1 MTESFAQLK
10 SVLADRYEIQREV
23 GQGGMATV
31 YLAQDVKHDRMV
43 ALKVLK
49 PELAAVIG
57 AERFL
62 AEIRVTANLQHPNI
76 LPLYDSGEAES
87 FLYYVMP
94 YVEGDTLRD
103 KLDREK
109 QLGIEAAVELTRSV
123 AAALDYAH
131 RHDVIHRDIKPGN
144 ILLHDGQAMVADF
157 GIALAV
163 SHAGGA
169 RLTETGLSIG
179 TPHYMSPEQAMGD
192 RELDARSDVYS
203 LGAMLYEMLTGDPPY
218 TGSTAQAIVAKVI
231 TEKAPPVTAA
241 RDTVPPHV
249 SAAIATSLN
258 KLPADRFASAAEF
271 SAALKD
277 PGFSVPVQSAAI
289 LAGAPAP
296 GHAGSPL
303 RRLLPWA
310 VAGLAV
316 VAGVVGGR
324 LTSRAEPEPSVV
336 GRFTIGTD
344 STHRFPGAPY
354 RLLALSPQGDAVAY
368 VGMGTQGPLLYLRR
382 LDQLAPM
389 PMPGTEGAISP
400 FFTPDGRWVA
410 FYAGNTLKKI
420 AVTGGAP
427 VTVQNAPYS
436 GYPSSVWLPDGAL
449 LTVTG
454 DGALR
459 RLDVDGTLSVVAA
472 PDSAQGETALYVSDV
487 LPDGRTVLLTAA
499 TQGATNGRG
508 IALDIESG
516 ERTVLV
522 DAAINAMAYDDG
534 YLLWAQPDGALIAA
548 AFDAG
553 SLEVTG
559 SPVTLAQDVRISVGG
574 PAHLSVSRNGSLAYV
589 PESPFS
595 LVLVDRQGNREVVSD
610 LRRRFHSPRTSPD
623 GRHIA
628 VDFSYQGSR
637 DVWTLDLRQNTLTR
651 LTFANDGHDP
661 VWSPDGRTVAYASA
675 PAGVVGVFLQKA
687 DGSGVSERFFVGDLP
702 MTAGAFTS
710 GGNQILT
717 IPLGRDGS
725 WDIGTVSNPDAPE
738 SAALLVT
745 PFNEGWPA
753 LSPDGRWLA
762 YGSDE
767 SGQLE
772 VYVRPYPGPGAKVL
786 VSQNGGREP
795 VWSRDGRELYYVGF
809 EQQASQL
816 VAVGVE
822 TEPEF
827 RVRSRVALF
836 DASEYE
842 PADPHANYDVGPDGR
857 FVMVHQG
864 RLSEMVMV
872 LNWTEEVRRRTTT
885 AN

>member
-1 MTESFAQLK
+1 MPEITSQLK
-10 SVLADRYEIQREV
+10 TALADRYVIDHEI

-31 YLAQDVKHDRMV
+31 FLAHDEKHERKV

-62 AEIRVTANLQHPNI
+62 AEIKVTANLQHPNI

-94 YVEGDTLRD
+94 YVKGDTLRD

-109 QLGIEAAVELTRSV
+109 QFGIEEAVEVTRSV

-144 ILLHDGQAMVADF
+144 ILLHDGQALVADF

-231 TEKAPPVTAA
+231 TEKAPPVTAT
-241 RDTVPPHV
+241 RDTVPGHV
-249 SAAIATSLN
+249 AAAIAKSLN
-258 KLPADRFASAAEF
+258 KLPADRFGSAADF
-271 SAALKD
+271 ATALKD
-277 PGFSVPVQSAAI
+277 PSFGLGYSGATPTVTVAA
-289 LAGAPAP
+289 ATAPS
-296 GHAGSPL
+296 AGS
-303 RRLLPWA
+303 RWIPWA
-310 VAGLAV
+310 VAGLTLAV
-316 VAGVVGGR
+316 GLGAGR
-324 LTSRAEPEPSVV
+324 MLSRAPSDAGLV
-336 GRFTIGTD
+336 GRFTIATD
-344 STHRFPGAPY
+344 STHRLPGVPY
-354 RLLALSPQGDAVAY
+354 RVLTLSPQGDAVAY
-368 VGMGTQGPLLYLRR
+368 VGVSTGGTQLYLRR
-382 LDQLAPM
+382 LDELTPT

-410 FYAGNTLKKI
+410 FYSGNTLKKV

-427 VTVQNAPYS
+427 VTVQNAPFS
-436 GYPSSVWLPDGAL
+436 GFPSSLWLDDGSL

-459 RLDVDGTLSVVAA
+459 RLSMDGSLSVVAE
-472 PDSAQGETALYVSDV
+472 PDSTRGETALYVSDI
-487 LPDGRTVLLTAA
+487 LPDGKTVLLTAA
-499 TQGATNGRG
+499 TQGSTNGHG
-508 IALDIESG
+508 IAIDVESG
-516 ERTVLV
+516 ERTVLIES
-522 DAAINAMAYDDG
+522 AINAMAYDDG
-534 YLLWAQPDGALIAA
+534 HLLWAQPDGALIAA
-548 AFDAG
+548 AFDVDELA
-553 SLEVTG
+553 VTG

-574 PAHLSVSRNGSLAYV
+574 PAHLSVSETGSLVYV
-589 PESPFS
+589 PERPFS
-595 LVLVDRQGNREVVSD
+595 LALVDPQGAREVVSD
-610 LRRRFHSPRTSPD
+610 LRRRFHSPRLSPD
-623 GRHIA
+623 GRYIA

-661 VWSPDGRTVAYASA
+661 VWTPDGERVAYASA
-675 PAGVVGVFLQKA
+675 PNGVVGVFLQNA
-687 DGSGVSERFFVGDLP
+687 DGSGVAEQLFVGDEP
-702 MTAGAFTS
+702 TTAGVFTPD
-710 GGNQILT
+710 GAELLT
-717 IPLGRDGS
+717 LPLGTDGS
-725 WDIGTVSNPDAPE
+725 WDIGAIRNLDAPE
-738 SAALLVT
+738 PDALLTT
-745 PFNEGWPA
+745 PFNEGWPS
-753 LSPDGRWLA
+753 LSPNGRWLA
-762 YGSDE
+762 YTSDE
-767 SGQLE
+767 SGQNE
-772 VYVRPYPGPGAKVL
+772 VYVRLYPGPGAKVL

-795 VWSRDGRELYYVGF
+795 VWSRNGRELYYVGF
-809 EQQASQL
+809 EQRGSQL
-816 VAVGVE
+816 VALRIA
-822 TEPEF
+822 TDPEF
-827 RVRSRVALF
+827 RVLSRQALF

-857 FVMVHQG
+857 FAMVHQG
-864 RLSEMVMV
+864 RLSEMVLV
-872 LNWTEEVRRRTTT
+872 LNWTEEVRRRTVGD
-885 AN
+885 N

>member
-1 MTESFAQLK
+1 MPEITAQLK
-10 SVLADRYEIQREV
+10 TALADRYLIDREL
-23 GQGGMATV
+23 GEGGMATV
-31 YLAQDVKHDRMV
+31 FLAHDVKHERKV

-62 AEIRVTANLQHPNI
+62 AEIKVTANLQHPNI

-109 QLGIEAAVELTRSV
+109 QFGIEEAVEVTRAV

-131 RHDVIHRDIKPGN
+131 RHDVIHRDIKPAN
-144 ILLHDGQAMVADF
+144 ILLHDGQALVADF

-241 RDTVPPHV
+241 RDTVPSHV
-249 SAAIATSLN
+249 AAAIAKSLN
-258 KLPADRFASAAEF
+258 KLPADRFASAADF
-271 SAALKD
+271 AAALKD
-277 PGFSVPVQSAAI
+277 LSFTLGYESATTAVTASAA
-289 LAGAPAP
+289 ATARSP
-296 GHAGSPL
+296 GT
-303 RRLLPWA
+303 RWLPWA
-310 VAGLAV
+310 FGGLALAVGLVAG
-316 VAGVVGGR
+316 R
-324 LTSRAEPEPSVV
+324 TMSRAELNPGLV
-336 GRFTIGTD
+336 GRFTIATD
-344 STHRFPGAPY
+344 STHRLPGVPY
-354 RLLALSPQGDAVAY
+354 RVLTLSPHGDAVAY
-368 VGMGTQGPLLYLRR
+368 VGVSTGGTQLYLRR
-382 LDQLAPM
+382 LDELTPT

-410 FYAGNTLKKI
+410 FYAGNALKKV

-427 VTVQNAPYS
+427 VTVQNAPFS
-436 GYPSSVWLPDGAL
+436 GFPSSLWLDDGSL

-454 DGALR
+454 DGVLR
-459 RLDVDGTLSVVAA
+459 RLSADGSLSVVAE
-472 PDSAQGETALYVSDV
+472 PDSTRGETALFVSDI

-499 TQGATNGRG
+499 TQGSTNGHG
-508 IALDIESG
+508 IAFDMESG
-516 ERTVLV
+516 ERTVLIES
-522 DAAINAMAYDDG
+522 AINAMAYDDG
-534 YLLWAQPDGALIAA
+534 HLLWAQPDGALIAA
-548 AFDAG
+548 AFDVGRLAI
-553 SLEVTG
+553 TG

-574 PAHLSVSRNGSLAYV
+574 PAHLSVSETGSLVYV

-595 LVLVDRQGNREVVSD
+595 LALVDRQGTREVISD
-610 LRRRFHSPRTSPD
+610 LRRRFHSPRLSPD
-623 GRHIA
+623 GRYIA

-661 VWSPDGRTVAYASA
+661 VWTPDGRRVAYASA
-675 PAGVVGVFLQKA
+675 PNGVVGVFLQNA
-687 DGSGVSERFFVGDLP
+687 DGSGVAEQLFVGDAP
-702 MTAGAFTS
+702 TTAGTFTPD
-710 GGNQILT
+710 GNQVLT
-717 IPLGRDGS
+717 IPLGTDGS
-725 WDIGTVSNPDAPE
+725 WDIGTILNSEVPE
-738 SAALLVT
+738 REELLAT

-753 LSPDGRWLA
+753 LSPNGQWLA
-762 YGSDE
+762 YTSDE
-767 SGQLE
+767 SGQNE

-809 EQQASQL
+809 EQRGSQL
-816 VAVGVE
+816 VALGVA
-822 TEPEF
+822 TDPEF
-827 RVRSRVALF
+827 RVLSRQALF

-842 PADPHANYDVGPDGR
+842 PADPHANFDVGPDGR
-857 FVMVHQG
+857 FAMVHQG
-864 RLSEMVMV
+864 RLSEMVLV
-872 LNWTEEVRRRTTT
+872 LNWSEEVRRRTVS
-885 AN
+885 N

>member
-1 MTESFAQLK
+1 
-10 SVLADRYEIQREV
+10 
-23 GQGGMATV
+23 
-31 YLAQDVKHDRMV
+31 
-43 ALKVLK
+43 
-49 PELAAVIG
+49 
-57 AERFL
+57 
-62 AEIRVTANLQHPNI
+62 
-76 LPLYDSGEAES
+76 
-87 FLYYVMP
+87 
-94 YVEGDTLRD
+94 
-103 KLDREK
+103 
-109 QLGIEAAVELTRSV
+109 
-123 AAALDYAH
+123 
-131 RHDVIHRDIKPGN
+131 
-144 ILLHDGQAMVADF
+144 
-157 GIALAV
+157 
-163 SHAGGA
+163 
-169 RLTETGLSIG
+169 
-179 TPHYMSPEQAMGD
+179 
-192 RELDARSDVYS
+192 
-203 LGAMLYEMLTGDPPY
+203 
-218 TGSTAQAIVAKVI
+218 
-231 TEKAPPVTAA
+231 
-241 RDTVPPHV
+241 
-249 SAAIATSLN
+249 
-258 KLPADRFASAAEF
+258 
-271 SAALKD
+271 
-277 PGFSVPVQSAAI
+277 
-289 LAGAPAP
+289 
-296 GHAGSPL
+296 
-303 RRLLPWA
+303 
-310 VAGLAV
+310 
-316 VAGVVGGR
+316 
-324 LTSRAEPEPSVV
+324 
-336 GRFTIGTD
+336 
-344 STHRFPGAPY
+344 
-354 RLLALSPQGDAVAY
+354 
-368 VGMGTQGPLLYLRR
+368 MGTQGPLLYLRR